1 MNEQR
6 VPYRVACYTLGCK
19 VNGYE
24 SQAMLE
30 QFERAGWS
38 IVDPD
43 QTADVY
49 LVNTC
54 TVTQIAA
61 HKSRQIL
68 HRMRRQ
74 NPDAMIVACGC
85 YADQKEQR
93 KEDTSDLADL
103 IVTNREKPQIVT
115 LVEARMDLPIQEDGR
130 DFYISSSG
138 AHTRAFLKVQDG
150 CRQFCSYCIIP
161 YVRGPLVSKPL
172 PDAVKEAQMLVASGC
187 REIVLTGIHL
197 SSYGRDLA
205 EDIGLADLILAMEAI
220 EGLDRIRLGSL
231 EVGLIDETFI
241 SKVRECSTLCPHFH
255 LSLQSGCDM
264 TLKAMNR
271 RYTSEQFMEAVV
283 RIRAAFPDAAIT
295 TDVIVGFPGETEEDF
310 EASLQFVKDVGFAD
324 LHVFPYSP
332 REGTVAAR
340 RNDQVEAAVKQERSK
355 RMIVLGHDLQM
366 QFWSKYVGKE
376 VQVLT
381 EEYDPEQQVWIGYTP
396 NYLRVHVHGSIK
408 RNQLIPVKIEKVHQT
423 NNGIYAEGVYD
434 DR

>member
-30 QFERAGWS
+30 QFERAGWT
-38 IVDPD
+38 IVEAD
-43 QTADVY
+43 QAADVY

-68 HRMRRQ
+68 NRIARL
-74 NPDAMIVACGC
+74 NPDALVVACGC
-85 YADQKEQR
+85 YVDQKERQQ
-93 KEDTSDLADL
+93 EPLGGACGL
-103 IVTNREKPQIVT
+103 IVTNREKPHIVQ
-115 LVEARMDLPIQEDGR
+115 LVEARLDLPADEGR

-172 PDAVKEAQMLVASGC
+172 EQAMQEARMLSESGC

-197 SSYGRDLA
+197 SSYGRDLP
-205 EDIGLADLILAMEAI
+205 EDIGLADLILALEAV

-231 EVGLIDETFI
+231 EVGLIDDAFI
-241 SKVRECSTLCPHFH
+241 ARVRDCRKLCPHFH
-255 LSLQSGCDM
+255 LSLQSGCEK

-271 RYTSEQFMEAVV
+271 RYTPDQFMEAVQ

-295 TDVIVGFPGETEEDF
+295 TDVITGFPGETDKDF
-310 EASLQFVKDVGFAD
+310 EESLQFVHDVSFAD

-332 REGTVAAR
+332 REGTAAAQR
-340 RNDQVEAAVKQERSK
+340 KDQIDKSVKQERSS
-355 RMIVLGHDLQM
+355 RMIELGAALQR
-366 QFWSKYVGKE
+366 QFGAAYSGKDVE
-376 VQVLT
+376 VLT
-381 EEYDPEQQVWIGYTP
+381 EEYDPEQDVWVGYTP
-396 NYLRVHVHGSIK
+396 NYLRVHVHGMIQ
-408 RNQLIPVKIEKVHQT
+408 RNQLIPVHIENVHQT
-423 NNGIYAEGVYD
+423 NNGIYAEGFYD
-434 DR
+434 ER